1 MKIRIELYCPNCQS
15 AKVVKNGKKLKTCC
29 FSKKKNEITPY
40 NQWLNNN
47 SEYVKRNPNDEDVSN
62 VRRYINYIKKIIQAY
77 EKIKLYDIY
86 KFNKKTTEN
95 IMDYDLSNQKS
106 FTIWQVRIM
115 QEEVLNY
122 YH

>member
-1 MKIRIELYCPNCQS
+1 MHLLLEL
-15 AKVVKNGKKLKTCC
+15 T
-29 FSKKKNEITPY
+29 
-40 NQWLNNN
+40 N

-106 FTIWQVRIM
+106 FTIWQITIM